1 MICLRRGSWIRFWR
15 WVSSHF
21 KNVKK
26 IWHAVYALRSYFVKS
41 TWRIVRIGLNFSLT
55 FTLPTHTA
63 THGGALP
70 GLVAHWWC
78 HRVHITHSF
87 THWLNPDWNF
97 PSSLLFK
104 KKKKKGQNG
113 LNEIRKLDEMVT
125 MAALRL
131 SNISRLL
138 LCFKSWYT
146 LKKKSMT
153 TNNKLFFNNCVS
165 LAINYTVCFHCTWY
179 EYVLLNL
186 MFPFEL
192 LRPWCYMLRLCGH
205 F

>member
-104 KKKKKGQNG
+104 KKKKKGTKRPEWDSEIGWNG
-113 LNEIRKLDEMVT
+113 DDGGAPVEQYFSIVAVFQKLVH
-125 MAALRL
+125 
-131 SNISRLL
+131 
-138 LCFKSWYT
+138 F
-146 LKKKSMT
+146 KKKSMT

>member
-26 IWHAVYALRSYFVKS
+26 SDMQ
-41 TWRIVRIGLNFSLT
+41 
-55 FTLPTHTA
+55 FTLWGLISSNPRDALFELGWISLSPSLYRHTRPR
-63 THGGALP
+63 TGGALP

-113 LNEIRKLDEMVT
+113 LNEIQKLDEMVT

-146 LKKKSMT
+146 LKKKVWQQI
-153 TNNKLFFNNCVS
+153 TNCSLITVFPWQLIILCVFIVPDTNMYC
-165 LAINYTVCFHCTWY
+165 LI
-179 EYVLLNL
+179 
-186 MFPFEL
+186 
-192 LRPWCYMLRLCGH
+192 
-205 F
+205 

>member
-26 IWHAVYALRSYFVKS
+26 SDMQ
-41 TWRIVRIGLNFSLT
+41 
-55 FTLPTHTA
+55 FTLWGLISSNPRDALFELGWISLSPSLYRHTRPR
-63 THGGALP
+63 TGGALP

-104 KKKKKGQNG
+104 KKKKRDKTAWMRFGNWMKWWRWRRSG
-113 LNEIRKLDEMVT
+113 WAIFLD
-125 MAALRL
+125 
-131 SNISRLL
+131 
-138 LCFKSWYT
+138 CC
-146 LKKKSMT
+146 
-153 TNNKLFFNNCVS
+153 CVS
-165 LAINYTVCFHCTWY
+165 KAGTL
-179 EYVLLNL
+179 
-186 MFPFEL
+186 
-192 LRPWCYMLRLCGH
+192 
-205 F
+205 